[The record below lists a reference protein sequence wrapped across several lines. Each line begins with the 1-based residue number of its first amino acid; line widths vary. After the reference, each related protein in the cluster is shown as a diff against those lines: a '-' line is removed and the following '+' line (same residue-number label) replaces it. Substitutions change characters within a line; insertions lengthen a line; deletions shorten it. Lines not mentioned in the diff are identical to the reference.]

1 MNTFAGDSD
10 SSLTDLEELEAQA
23 QKAATKSTLDSDQEN
38 AMPDPQWPEVSTAP
52 DSTST
57 RNPPLPPSKQTSL
70 IDDSEISI
78 ITPEAFLENISHK
91 RKELVR
97 LSSDKTIPLTARYH
111 VQKALEVMDQSR
123 DSKFIFSVAKG
134 EKLPDKEEVKVV
146 HQNLLKK
153 RNNSTSAASNKQ
165 SKKIRH
171 KFTSS
176 GLDESPPINNKKML
190 ITNQETTPLNLEK
203 NPTKTKDGT
212 SINHQSTPAE
222 NLEDRPDTNPANDED
237 LQNHQT
243 NFNDENSVNN
253 HNLVTDNRN
262 PAQDLNPGKNSESA
276 DNPDP
281 TSNHNPENNQNSTN
295 NEKAQSKSL
304 TSKANNTNPA
314 ENENPNQPTITTDSQ
329 LESTASQS
337 NALTSVP
344 IIKKHREILGAIH
357 QLFSTSPIY
366 EGYKTALDSVSEL
379 YNYRMQQ
386 TMLPTSYSNTLSSR
400 IQFNRVS
407 STSVKAWVKNLR
419 REGPDVLSPSSNEPF
434 FRPDVWKF
442 PTNIAKEP
450 AETEIGAELFSLFK
464 ILCYPTERI
473 QHKWAAIFFQAV
485 SLVAKDINSLP
496 VYEKPTDPNDELGT
510 DISMIK
516 YFISCLS
523 SSSNPNQIAE
533 STSNKSKSKEEKNCF
548 SSLDNPLNAIPPSF
562 NNFHPNTYPDLTM
575 LYSLHSVLPVC
586 GKGQLA

>member
-123 DSKFIFSVAKG
+123 DSNCRKG

-153 RNNSTSAASNKQ
+153 RNNSTSRFKQ
-165 SKKIRH
+165 TI
-171 KFTSS
+171 
-176 GLDESPPINNKKML
+176 
-190 ITNQETTPLNLEK
+190 EK
-203 NPTKTKDGT
+203 DTAQDGT

-442 PTNIAKEP
+442 PTNIARSPPKP
-450 AETEIGAELFSLFK
+450 KLEL
-464 ILCYPTERI
+464 
-473 QHKWAAIFFQAV
+473 
-485 SLVAKDINSLP
+485 NSFH
-496 VYEKPTDPNDELGT
+496 Y
-510 DISMIK
+510 
-516 YFISCLS
+516 
-523 SSSNPNQIAE
+523 
-533 STSNKSKSKEEKNCF
+533 SKSFAIQPSESNTSGLQF
-548 SSLDNPLNAIPPSF
+548 SSK
-562 NNFHPNTYPDLTM
+562 
-575 LYSLHSVLPVC
+575 LYHLL
-586 GKGQLA
+586 QRI

>member
-1 MNTFAGDSD
+1 
-10 SSLTDLEELEAQA
+10 
-23 QKAATKSTLDSDQEN
+23 
-38 AMPDPQWPEVSTAP
+38 
-52 DSTST
+52 
-57 RNPPLPPSKQTSL
+57 
-70 IDDSEISI
+70 
-78 ITPEAFLENISHK
+78 
-91 RKELVR
+91 
-97 LSSDKTIPLTARYH
+97 
-111 VQKALEVMDQSR
+111 
-123 DSKFIFSVAKG
+123 
-134 EKLPDKEEVKVV
+134 
-146 HQNLLKK
+146 
-153 RNNSTSAASNKQ
+153 
-165 SKKIRH
+165 
-171 KFTSS
+171 
-176 GLDESPPINNKKML
+176 ML

-222 NLEDRPDTNPANDED
+222 NLEDRPNTNTPNDED

-253 HNLVTDNRN
+253 HNLVTDNPN
-262 PAQDLNPGKNSESA
+262 PAQDLNRGKNPESA

-281 TSNHNPENNQNSTN
+281 TSNDNQDDNHHPDPTSNHNQDDNQNSTN

-419 REGPDVLSPSSNEPF
+419 REGPDVLSPSSNKPF

-442 PTNIAKEP
+442 PTNIAEEP

-523 SSSNPNQIAE
+523 SSPNPNQIAE
-533 STSNKSKSKEEKNCF
+533 STSNKSKSKEEKNSF
-548 SSLDNPLNAIPPSF
+548 SSLDKLVDTIHQMLLAFSILKARCKMFHSEQSLERYSPQFQQLPSEHISRPHYALLAAFCSSGVRGLLLTPHDPTILSASKCFLLISVVAKVNSLEPPAADSILEPVWKRTNAYICSIINHFFFSSHEFTPIHISRYDLAKYIVLDFCENWLESHPEGDHTLNVPSRSDCPKATIQ
-562 NNFHPNTYPDLTM
+562 NI
-575 LYSLHSVLPVC
+575 
-586 GKGQLA
+586 